1 MSSPA
6 GLHLQDLI
14 LDTKATA
21 TKEQKAE
28 AVREQVVVG
37 TAPLAARDGFNCSK
51 NFTSRTFG
59 LGWSLAWQGADA
71 GCQWLRSLAWQVAGC
86 QWLRTKGDEA
96 ALPFR
101 VSTC

>member
-28 AVREQVVVG
+28 AVSEHVVVG
-37 TAPLAARDGFNCSK
+37 TAPSAARDSK
-51 NFTSRTFG
+51 ISRVESHVRLDAVIG
-59 LGWSLAWQGADA
+59 MA
-71 GCQWLRSLAWQVAGC
+71 GCR
-86 QWLRTKGDEA
+86 
-96 ALPFR
+96 LPVVEDQR
-101 VSTC
+101 R

>member
-28 AVREQVVVG
+28 AVSEQVGGRYGANGSSEGVF
-37 TAPLAARDGFNCSK
+37 LRFLL
-51 NFTSRTFG
+51 R
-59 LGWSLAWQGADA
+59 LGVQIS
-71 GCQWLRSLAWQVAGC
+71 S
-86 QWLRTKGDEA
+86 
-96 ALPFR
+96 
-101 VSTC
+101 S